1 MTAAAETSVDTNIAA
16 PLGAL
21 AGHRP
26 DAPTWFTSALKREPN
41 RTLHTVHGAPIETL
55 TWGDVGKPG
64 LLLLHGKMAHADWW
78 SFIAPFFADHYRVA
92 ALSWS
97 GMGRSGWRDAYS
109 IELMTEEIDAVARAA
124 GLFEGSAPPVLVGHS
139 FGAFAGLHYAAE
151 RGAALGG
158 LITLDL
164 PLLSREQRQ
173 AQAARRSD
181 DLLAPPRANRV
192 YATLPDALARFR
204 FAPPQRCDNLFIAD
218 FVARISLK
226 QVAREGEVGSNGEPG
241 WTWRFDP
248 KIWHGLR
255 PGDRMHGLA
264 QAQCPLA
271 VMWGA
276 CSELVNPDIV
286 KQVATLAPAGTPF
299 IEIPAAR
306 HHVMV
311 DEPMALVAALRAL
324 LSTWPLVRATTD

>member
-1 MTAAAETSVDTNIAA
+1 MAAANEMLIDTNIAA
-16 PLGAL
+16 PLEAL
-21 AGHRP
+21 AGRSP
-26 DAPTWFTSALKREPN
+26 DAPTWFVSALKQEPN
-41 RTLHTVHGAPIETL
+41 RTFHTVHGTPIETL
-55 TWGDVGKPG
+55 TWGDIGKPG

-109 IELMTEEIDAVARAA
+109 IEMMTDEIEAVARAA
-124 GLFEGSAPPVLVGHS
+124 GLFESAVAPVLVGHS

-158 LITLDL
+158 LVTLDL

-181 DLLAPPRANRV
+181 DLLEPPRGNRV
-192 YATLPDALARFR
+192 YASLPDALARFR

-218 FVARISLK
+218 FVARTSLT
-226 QVAREGEVGSNGEPG
+226 QVAREGNGEPG

-264 QAQCPLA
+264 EAQCPLA

-276 CSELVNPDIV
+276 DSELVNLDVV
-286 KQVATLAPAGTPF
+286 KHVATLVQAGTPF

-311 DEPMALVAALRAL
+311 DEPLALVAALRAL
-324 LSTWPLVRATTD
+324 LSTWPLVRATAD